1 MYFNH
6 LPDCSD
12 WFVNNFK
19 YLADFLDA
27 LKVIIM
33 IIEFIVLSID
43 SVLGSKHIYARELK
57 LYCLI
62 VSL

>member
-27 LKVIIM
+27 PTVIIM

-43 SVLGSKHIYARELK
+43 SVLGSKHIYARELT
-57 LYCLI
+57 
-62 VSL
+62 